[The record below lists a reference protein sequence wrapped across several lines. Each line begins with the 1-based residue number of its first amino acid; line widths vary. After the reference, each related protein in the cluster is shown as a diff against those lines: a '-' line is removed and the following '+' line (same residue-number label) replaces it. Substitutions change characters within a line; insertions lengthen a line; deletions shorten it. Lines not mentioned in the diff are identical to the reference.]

1 MIRIKVLKPRTGLI
15 SKSRGRISITLGL
28 ALVTALK
35 RVYDFEVKGACTL
48 RELWTWHASVVS

>member
-35 RVYDFEVKGACTL
+35 RVYDFEVKGACTW
-48 RELWTWHASVVS
+48 R